1 MTLTFASPMPDI
13 VMGLGVTAVYI
24 LMNTVL
30 MGFLM
35 PLPLWW
41 GYLALVSYMRWG
53 FGALMINQ
61 FSGPAIDM
69 CADVPA
75 EEMITADDLLKYNE
89 TGTLTP
95 PEFSFNGGVC
105 SGYAALAVADEY
117 MDGNSTMQDAFLSD
131 DICPNG
137 GSTANILFG
146 NAGRQ
151 LTANC
156 NGTNAELLQVLMFE
170 PLPKLPPDIHR
181 MVHDMGAAI
190 LNFWPQGNN
199 YDADPKFIGYTKRE
213 CLGVLA
219 GLFCVFFVLFWLS
232 TRLSIQMVKR

>member
-1 MTLTFASPMPDI
+1 MLLVLCLSLMSVLATSAAVPGCTSDSDCLHRPDGLWRCLPSRDPAAAACTL
-13 VMGLGVTAVYI
+13 
-24 LMNTVL
+24 
-30 MGFLM
+30 
-35 PLPLWW
+35 
-41 GYLALVSYMRWG
+41 GY
-53 FGALMINQ
+53 
-61 FSGPAIDM
+61 
-69 CADVPA
+69 
-75 EEMITADDLLKYNE
+75 KYNE

-181 MVHDMGAAI
+181 MVHDMGAA
-190 LNFWPQGNN
+190 
-199 YDADPKFIGYTKRE
+199 T
-213 CLGVLA
+213 
-219 GLFCVFFVLFWLS
+219 
-232 TRLSIQMVKR
+232 